1 MRKSTTHPPR
11 NIKRHPPTYIEIDLT
26 DDVSTPTRPHPHTPT
41 PPPTPYVATTS
52 KTSSAPIAAPVP
64 RTSAHPPLFP
74 NPTVLDEVLE
84 DYLRRADKMGWSPYE
99 LVDHEKVKDLA
110 RPDRLSETQLQ
121 AVQTVLYVEDH
132 LPGYL
137 SEYLKSLT
145 HPDVPDDQYIVNR
158 KALHYVFRWVGEE
171 DRHAHVLEMY
181 LKQTG
186 LVTAAQLDA
195 DMLRERKTAYI
206 FPYEHQV
213 LEGFVYLALQEKAT
227 HLYYRALAK
236 ALDEPL
242 LKAILT
248 KMGADEASHGAF
260 FYDLLIKCHKG
271 DLDALARKVSAVSQD
286 FKMPVQSNLTNY
298 RRQLLSL
305 MRAAPTYKH
314 ADVFTDMM
322 NAIERAAQKF
332 SRESLTLISPDLGP
346 FDRE

>member
-1 MRKSTTHPPR
+1 MATSSKATISAP
-11 NIKRHPPTYIEIDLT
+11 
-26 DDVSTPTRPHPHTPT
+26 STP
-41 PPPTPYVATTS
+41 
-52 KTSSAPIAAPVP
+52 PIP
-64 RTSAHPPLFP
+64 RTSDHPPLFP
-74 NPTVLDEVLE
+74 NPAVLDEVLY
-84 DYLRRADKMGWSPYE
+84 DYLRRADKMGWSPYD
-99 LVDHEKVKDLA
+99 LVDEENVKNLA
-110 RPDRLSETQLQ
+110 RPDRLSETQLS

-137 SEYLKSLT
+137 SEYLQGLT

-181 LKQTG
+181 LKKTG
-186 LVTAAQLDA
+186 LVPPAQLEA

-206 FPYEHQV
+206 FPYQYQV
-213 LEGFVYLALQEKAT
+213 LDGFVYLALQEKAT

-236 ALDEPL
+236 DLDEPL
-242 LKAILT
+242 LKTILT

-271 DLDALARKVSAVSQD
+271 DLDALARKVSAVSND

-305 MRAAPTYKH
+305 MRSAPSYKH
-314 ADVFTDMM
+314 GDVFTDMM
-322 NAIERAAQKF
+322 NAIDKAAQKY

-346 FDRE
+346 FDK